1 MSTGT
6 GTGTG
11 TATRA
16 LFVNEARLMLRTP
29 AAVIWPVLFP
39 VIGVIVIAAIPA
51 ARRPFEP
58 FGGFSVAQVYIPVLL
73 IVTLT
78 SLALT
83 YMPQLVG
90 SYRELGVLKRLRTT
104 PASPGALLTAIVGLM
119 AAVSTGVALTMVLIP
134 AALGVG
140 LPGNTAV
147 FALMTVL
154 SMLSFLALGA
164 MLSAVIPSSRVAS
177 GVGSAVA
184 MTMWFAAGL
193 WYPRAQFPDWLLA
206 IADLTPGGAAARG
219 MLDATYGASV
229 GWQPIAVLVGWT
241 LLGVAVAVRT
251 FRWE

>member
-6 GTGTG
+6 GTRTG
-11 TATRA
+11 TVTRA
-16 LFVNEARLMLRTP
+16 LFVNEARLMSRTP
-29 AAVIWPVLFP
+29 AAIIFPVLFP
-39 VIGVIVIAAIPA
+39 VIGAIVIAAIPA
-51 ARRPFEP
+51 ARQPLEP
-58 FGGFSVAQVYIPVLL
+58 FGGFSVAQTYIPVLV
-73 IVTLT
+73 IFALT

-83 YMPQLVG
+83 VMPQIVG

-104 PASPGALLTAIVGLM
+104 PASPGALLTAVVGLM
-119 AAVSTGVALTMVLIP
+119 AAVSTVVTLIMVLVP

-154 SMLSFLALGA
+154 SMLAFLALGA
-164 MLSAVIPSSRVAS
+164 MLAAVIPSSRVAS
-177 GVGSAVA
+177 GIGSAVSVV
-184 MTMWFAAGL
+184 MWFFAGL
-193 WYPRAQFPDWLLA
+193 WFPRAQFPDWLLV

-219 MLDATYGASV
+219 MLDATLGAAV